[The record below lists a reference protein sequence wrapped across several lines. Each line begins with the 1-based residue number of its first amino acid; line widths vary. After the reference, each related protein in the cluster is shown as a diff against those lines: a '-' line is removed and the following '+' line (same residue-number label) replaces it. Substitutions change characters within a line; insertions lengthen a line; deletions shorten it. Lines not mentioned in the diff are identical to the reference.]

1 MLNKVNNGAIDQ
13 KTISPRELGD
23 LFGKSPRWSRK
34 LIRENRIQAIKEFGS
49 YMIPISEVDR
59 ILNSA
64 ERVEA

>member
-1 MLNKVNNGAIDQ
+1 MRNTVNNGAIDQ

-64 ERVEA
+64 ERVGA

>member
-23 LFGKSPRWSRK
+23 LFGKSSRWSRK
-34 LIRENRIQAIKEFGS
+34 LIREKRIQAIKEFGS

>member
-1 MLNKVNNGAIDQ
+1 MSIKINNGTIDR

-23 LFGKSPRWSRK
+23 LFGKNARWSRK
-34 LIRENRIQAIKEFGS
+34 LIRKKRIQAIKEFGS

>member
-34 LIRENRIQAIKEFGS
+34 LIRENRIEAIKEFGS

>member
-1 MLNKVNNGAIDQ
+1 MSFNINNGGIDQ
-13 KTISPRELGD
+13 KTISPTELGD

-34 LIRENRIQAIKEFGS
+34 LIREKRIQAIKEFGS

-64 ERVEA
+64 ERVGA

>member
-1 MLNKVNNGAIDQ
+1 MLNTVNNGAIDQ

-34 LIRENRIQAIKEFGS
+34 LIREKRIEAIKEFGS